1 MRCTLR
7 SVVVV
12 DVAGLPVAA
21 AKLIISR
28 CGYGI
33 VDSWDRMKDTLASTA
48 EKPTKDCGTSAAAG
62 WTAPQDDLLN
72 SAGRAGANCQREG
85 IRWTPSR

>member
-1 MRCTLR
+1 
-7 SVVVV
+7 
-12 DVAGLPVAA
+12 
-21 AKLIISR
+21 
-28 CGYGI
+28 
-33 VDSWDRMKDTLASTA
+33 MKDTLASTA